1 MTLTDIDFKFLLK
14 AYKCNYE
21 ILECY
26 YSLYKYL
33 PEMYVDFVLEKY
45 ENKTKLKNVEGK
57 EIEYAIEKAN
67 FNSLYG
73 MSVTNTIRDEVIFEN
88 ETGWR
93 KRELTNLEI
102 LLMLQDDKSK
112 AFLSF
117 AYRCMGYSMGKK
129 KSS

>member
-14 AYKCNYE
+14 AYKCDYE

-88 ETGWR
+88 EINSSFTVLYITEG
-93 KRELTNLEI
+93 I
-102 LLMLQDDKSK
+102 SCFIAISCISSD
-112 AFLSF
+112 AFPTISL
-117 AYRCMGYSMGKK
+117 
-129 KSS
+129 